1 MSVLACSRNNC
12 GNVMCDRYSYKYG
25 YLCSSCF
32 EELVKTKPMN
42 GSEIEAFMLSPKQ
55 EQEPEPEEFD
65 RYAYCDYEFPI

>member
-12 GNVMCDRYSYKYG
+12 GNIMCDRHNYKYG

-32 EELVKTKPMN
+32 EELVKTRPSN

-55 EQEPEPEEFD
+55 EQEPEPEEFNY
-65 RYAYCDYEFPI
+65 YAYCDEEFPL